1 MVAFNFRQAAYLGT
15 ANNSSF
21 ADRAYLGL
29 LRVGV
34 VVPPEEEQQ
43 PPRRSSGSTYSS
55 YYHTPIKKDNHKRQ
69 RLEDELFAS
78 GIL

>member
-1 MVAFNFRQAAYLGT
+1 MVAFNFRQAAYLGM

-21 ADRAYLGL
+21 TDRAYLGL
-29 LRVGV
+29 LKIGV
-34 VVPPEEEQQ
+34 VAPPEEEQ
-43 PPRRSSGSTYSS
+43 PPRRSSGSTYSY
-55 YYHTPIKKDNHKRQ
+55 YYHTPIKKDNRKRQ